1 MDNSDELIDNSEESR
16 GQDYFSPLPGE
27 GLGVR
32 LFMGDY
38 DDIIHLPHH
47 VSKRHPQMSMLNRAA
62 QFAPFAA
69 LTGYDD
75 AIRERGRETDE
86 WREPGEAE
94 SEELN
99 RSVARL
105 MERIAEQP
113 RVRVT
118 FFRPDERKRGGTYSV
133 WNGRVKRIDEH
144 ERRLCLTD
152 GRSIP
157 MDFITQI
164 EIVC

>member
-1 MDNSDELIDNSEESR
+1 MDKPSGR
-16 GQDYFSPLPGE
+16 ADYFDKRSGRSTSRRVALATTGTQE
-27 GLGVR
+27 A
-32 LFMGDY
+32 
-38 DDIIHLPHH
+38 DDFALKA
-47 VSKRHPQMSMLNRAA
+47 KRPQMSMLSRAA

-152 GRSIP
+152 GRTIP